1 MNDQEVSFI
10 YVWDAYCGWCYG
22 FSNSI
27 RTLHEIHPEIPLTLV
42 SGGLFVGD
50 RSLPIK
56 DYPHISEANQRISQL
71 TGVEFG
77 ERYEELL
84 ANGTFL
90 LDSEAAAI
98 GFSALR
104 SIAPE
109 RVLYLASSMQ
119 KSFYQEG
126 KSLSDEETYRE
137 IAMAHHLDP
146 DAVIERLKEKETI
159 NDAYAD
165 FAKVQ
170 QLNVNGYPTLLLKK
184 GDEYFSLGGGAM
196 TAEKLE
202 GRLKEI
208 LEKID
213 Q

>member
-1 MNDQEVSFI
+1 MNDQERSFI

-27 RTLHEIHPEIPLTLV
+27 RTLHENHPEIPLTLV

-56 DYPHISEANQRISQL
+56 NYPHIPEANERISQL

-84 ANGTFL
+84 GNGTFL
-90 LDSEAAAI
+90 LDSETAAI

-109 RVLYLASSMQ
+109 RALSLASSMQ
-119 KSFYQEG
+119 KAFYQDG
-126 KSLSDEETYRE
+126 KSLSDEQTYRE
-137 IAMAHHLDP
+137 IAMNHQLDP
-146 DAVIERLKEKETI
+146 DVLVERMKETETI

-202 GRLKEI
+202 DRLKEI
-208 LEKID
+208 LKK
-213 Q
+213 

>member
-1 MNDQEVSFI
+1 MNDQEKSFI

-27 RTLHEIHPEIPLTLV
+27 RTLLENHPEIPLTLV
-42 SGGLFVGD
+42 SGGLFVGE
-50 RSLPIK
+50 RRLPIK
-56 DYPHISEANQRISQL
+56 NYPHISEANERISQL

-77 ERYEELL
+77 DRYEELL
-84 ANGTFL
+84 ENGTFI

-109 RVLYLASSMQ
+109 HALYLASSMQ
-119 KSFYQEG
+119 KAFYQDG

-137 IAMAHHLDP
+137 IALAHRLDP
-146 DAVIERLKEKETI
+146 EAVIERMKTKEGI

-165 FAKVQ
+165 FAKVH
-170 QLNVNGYPTLLLKK
+170 QLHVNGYPTLLLKR

-196 TAEKLE
+196 TVEKLE
-202 GRLKEI
+202 DHLKE
-208 LEKID
+208 L
-213 Q
+213 